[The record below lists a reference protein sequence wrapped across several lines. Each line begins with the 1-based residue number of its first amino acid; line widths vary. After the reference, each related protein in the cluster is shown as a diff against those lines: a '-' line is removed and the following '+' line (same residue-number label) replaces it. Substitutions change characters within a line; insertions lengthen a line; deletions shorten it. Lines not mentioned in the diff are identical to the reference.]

1 MIKRTKE
8 QRQNEVKTIIK
19 KLNELHL
26 NTSYDGIKTLF
37 QNMKQY
43 TTAFD
48 KSLAKTQ
55 DLENLAHKTAF
66 FKSRAKTN
74 SENDDTDTDEPII
87 INIPCP
93 ELNIRITGVLEIDLR
108 KKVWVKLECLNK
120 PNEE

>member
-1 MIKRTKE
+1 MNIIKRSKE
-8 QRQNEVKTIIK
+8 QKQNEIKTIIK

-43 TTAFD
+43 
-48 KSLAKTQ
+48 
-55 DLENLAHKTAF
+55 
-66 FKSRAKTN
+66 
-74 SENDDTDTDEPII
+74 NDNDEPII

-108 KKVWVKLECLNK
+108 KKVWVKLESQLLEK
-120 PNEE
+120 AAPK

>member
-37 QNMKQY
+37 QNMKNY
-43 TTAFD
+43 TD
-48 KSLAKTQ
+48 I
-55 DLENLAHKTAF
+55 
-66 FKSRAKTN
+66 TN
-74 SENDDTDTDEPII
+74 INNDSEEPIL

-93 ELNIRITGVLEIDLR
+93 ELNILITGVLEIDLR
-108 KKVWVKLECLNK
+108 KKVWVKLECL
-120 PNEE
+120 

>member
-1 MIKRTKE
+1 MITRTKE
-8 QRQNEVKTIIK
+8 QRQNEVKIIIK

-37 QNMKQY
+37 QNMKEY
-43 TTAFD
+43 TTAFE
-48 KSLAKTQ
+48 KSRAKTQ
-55 DLENLAHKTAF
+55 DLENPAR
-66 FKSRAKTN
+66 KSD
-74 SENDDTDTDEPII
+74 ENDDTDEPII

-120 PNEE
+120 PSEE

>member
-43 TTAFD
+43 VD
-48 KSLAKTQ
+48 
-55 DLENLAHKTAF
+55 
-66 FKSRAKTN
+66 N
-74 SENDDTDTDEPII
+74 SNDEPII

-93 ELNIRITGVLEIDLR
+93 ELNILIKGVLEIDLR
-108 KKVWVKLECLNK
+108 KKVWVKLECLER
-120 PNEE
+120 PEEE

>member
-37 QNMKQY
+37 QHMKEY
-43 TTAFD
+43 VD
-48 KSLAKTQ
+48 I
-55 DLENLAHKTAF
+55 
-66 FKSRAKTN
+66 TN
-74 SENDDTDTDEPII
+74 DNPII

-93 ELNIRITGVLEIDLR
+93 ELNIRILGVLETDLR

-120 PNEE
+120 GIEE

>member
-1 MIKRTKE
+1 MIIRSKE
-8 QRQNEVKTIIK
+8 QRQNEIKTIIK

-43 TTAFD
+43 SNVND
-48 KSLAKTQ
+48 
-55 DLENLAHKTAF
+55 D
-66 FKSRAKTN
+66 
-74 SENDDTDTDEPII
+74 NDDTDKPII

-120 PNEE
+120 AIEE

>member
-8 QRQNEVKTIIK
+8 QRQNEIKTIIK

-43 TTAFD
+43 VD
-48 KSLAKTQ
+48 S
-55 DLENLAHKTAF
+55 
-66 FKSRAKTN
+66 SN
-74 SENDDTDTDEPII
+74 SSNNSNDEPII

-93 ELNIRITGVLEIDLR
+93 ELNILIKGVLEIDLR
-108 KKVWVKLECLNK
+108 KKVWVKLECLER
-120 PNEE
+120 PEE

>member
-26 NTSYDGIKTLF
+26 TTTYDGIKTLF
-37 QNMKQY
+37 QSLKNY
-43 TTAFD
+43 TNNDNTNND
-48 KSLAKTQ
+48 N
-55 DLENLAHKTAF
+55 DN
-66 FKSRAKTN
+66 TN
-74 SENDDTDTDEPII
+74 SDEPII

-108 KKVWVKLECLNK
+108 KRVWVKLESLDYNSLENLTKTKCK
-120 PNEE
+120 

>member
-1 MIKRTKE
+1 MNIIKRSKE
-8 QRQNEVKTIIK
+8 QRQNEIKTIIK

-43 TTAFD
+43 
-48 KSLAKTQ
+48 
-55 DLENLAHKTAF
+55 
-66 FKSRAKTN
+66 
-74 SENDDTDTDEPII
+74 NDSDESII

-108 KKVWVKLECLNK
+108 KKVWVKLESQDLKNPERK
-120 PNEE
+120 Y

>member
-48 KSLAKTQ
+48 KNPAKI
-55 DLENLAHKTAF
+55 DYENNTDNTDKT
-66 FKSRAKTN
+66 
-74 SENDDTDTDEPII
+74 ENTDNDEPII

-108 KKVWVKLECLNK
+108 KKVWVKLECLDNK
-120 PNEE
+120 FLEK

>member
-1 MIKRTKE
+1 MIKRSKE

-37 QNMKQY
+37 QSLKHY
-43 TTAFD
+43 TNI
-48 KSLAKTQ
+48 S
-55 DLENLAHKTAF
+55 
-66 FKSRAKTN
+66 
-74 SENDDTDTDEPII
+74 DDSDEPII

-108 KKVWVKLECLNK
+108 KRVWVKLESLDN
-120 PNEE
+120 PIEN

>member
-43 TTAFD
+43 TTSFD
-48 KSLAKTQ
+48 KSTVKIDDENNTDKT
-55 DLENLAHKTAF
+55 EN
-66 FKSRAKTN
+66 
-74 SENDDTDTDEPII
+74 TDNDEPII

-108 KKVWVKLECLNK
+108 KKVWVKLECLDNK
-120 PNEE
+120 FLEK

>member
-43 TTAFD
+43 VD
-48 KSLAKTQ
+48 
-55 DLENLAHKTAF
+55 
-66 FKSRAKTN
+66 N
-74 SENDDTDTDEPII
+74 SNDEPII

-93 ELNIRITGVLEIDLR
+93 ELNILIKGVLEIDLR
-108 KKVWVKLECLNK
+108 KKVWVKLECLER
-120 PNEE
+120 PE

>member
-43 TTAFD
+43 TNSSNANDTD
-48 KSLAKTQ
+48 N
-55 DLENLAHKTAF
+55 DN
-66 FKSRAKTN
+66 TN
-74 SENDDTDTDEPII
+74 DTDEPII

-93 ELNIRITGVLEIDLR
+93 ELNIRITGVLEVDLR
-108 KKVWVKLECLNK
+108 KKVWVKLECLK
-120 PNEE
+120 V

>member
-26 NTSYDGIKTLF
+26 NIRYEGIKTLF

-43 TTAFD
+43 TTI
-48 KSLAKTQ
+48 
-55 DLENLAHKTAF
+55 N
-66 FKSRAKTN
+66 
-74 SENDDTDTDEPII
+74 NDATDEAII

-93 ELNIRITGVLEIDLR
+93 ELNILITGVLEIDLR

-120 PNEE
+120 PIEEST

>member
-37 QNMKQY
+37 QNMKNY
-43 TTAFD
+43 TD
-48 KSLAKTQ
+48 I
-55 DLENLAHKTAF
+55 N
-66 FKSRAKTN
+66 N
-74 SENDDTDTDEPII
+74 INNDNEEPII

-93 ELNIRITGVLEIDLR
+93 DLNILISGVLEIDLR
-108 KKVWVKLECLNK
+108 KRVWVKLESIKN
-120 PNEE
+120 

>member
-26 NTSYDGIKTLF
+26 NTRYEGIKTLF

-43 TTAFD
+43 TTI
-48 KSLAKTQ
+48 S
-55 DLENLAHKTAF
+55 
-66 FKSRAKTN
+66 
-74 SENDDTDTDEPII
+74 NDATDEPII

-93 ELNIRITGVLEIDLR
+93 ELNILITGVLEIDLR
-108 KKVWVKLECLNK
+108 KKVWVKLECLNNK
-120 PNEE
+120 FLEKT

>member
-1 MIKRTKE
+1 MNIINRTKE

-26 NTSYDGIKTLF
+26 NTSYDGIKSLF

-43 TTAFD
+43 
-48 KSLAKTQ
+48 
-55 DLENLAHKTAF
+55 
-66 FKSRAKTN
+66 
-74 SENDDTDTDEPII
+74 NDSNEPII

-108 KKVWVKLECLNK
+108 KKVWVKLECLDK
-120 PNEE
+120 FLEKT

>member
-37 QNMKQY
+37 QSLKHY
-43 TTAFD
+43 TNI
-48 KSLAKTQ
+48 S
-55 DLENLAHKTAF
+55 
-66 FKSRAKTN
+66 
-74 SENDDTDTDEPII
+74 DDTNNSDEPII
-87 INIPCP
+87 INIPCL

-108 KKVWVKLECLNK
+108 KRVWVKLESLDN
-120 PNEE
+120 PIED